1 MAYIMAL
8 DRAQGGGVGGGT
20 AGAGAPIVCV
30 CMCTVIYHYYY
41 YHYCY
46 RYCYHYHYH
55 CSTALKGRRRGRG
68 GGGGRRIGARGVW
81 CTGVT
86 FVKGYMSRDPDRL
99 GRGPRRGRQ
108 VLTPVS
114 ISGYQTT
121 GQSTSRCGW
130 LVLIHFGIG

>member
-68 GGGGRRIGARGVW
+68 EGARIGARGVW